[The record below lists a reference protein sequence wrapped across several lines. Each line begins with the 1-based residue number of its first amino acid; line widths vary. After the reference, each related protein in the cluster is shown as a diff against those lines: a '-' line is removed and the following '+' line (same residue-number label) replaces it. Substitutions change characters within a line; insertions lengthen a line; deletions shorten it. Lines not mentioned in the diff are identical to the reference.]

1 MGQCIVLLG
10 SNRIEAVVTTCDD
23 VGMLVDELHALLQ
36 APQQAV
42 DAAHD
47 VLQQLILRVPCLFL
61 SEAMT

>member
-1 MGQCIVLLG
+1 MHVSSRQQ
-10 SNRIEAVVTTCDD
+10 SNRSSSTCDD

-61 SEAMT
+61 CETMT